1 MPAIDTNLIMDLR
14 PHVRIVGHSD
24 GKIKLRYRMGA
35 ISVLKKIEKSTGGRL
50 LDAIEGVEKA
60 SVNPLM
66 FTLTIRYDPKVIQPS
81 WWEELI
87 QDSDEAARQVLDRL
101 RAA

>member
-1 MPAIDTNLIMDLR
+1 MPDIDKNLVMNLR
-14 PHVRIVGHSD
+14 QHLRIVSHNK
-24 GKIKLRYRMGA
+24 GKVKLRYRIGA
-35 ISVLKKIEKSTGGRL
+35 VSIFRQIENSTGGRL
-50 LDAIEGVEKA
+50 LDAIEGVHKA

-66 FTLTIRYDPKVIQPS
+66 FTLTIHYDPQTIEPS

-101 RAA
+101 NAA